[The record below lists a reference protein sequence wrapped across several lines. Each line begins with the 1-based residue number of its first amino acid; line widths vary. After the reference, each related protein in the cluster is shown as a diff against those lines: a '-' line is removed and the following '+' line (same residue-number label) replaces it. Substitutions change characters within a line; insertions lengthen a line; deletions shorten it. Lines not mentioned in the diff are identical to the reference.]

1 MFKSAEEIEAS
12 NCVQLALLF
21 CLNPHISCASEVK
34 CSCIWNPDKVDEFVC
49 FNYCIA
55 VNKQLV

>member
-1 MFKSAEEIEAS
+1 MIKSAEEIAARNS
-12 NCVQLALLF
+12 VQLFLLF
-21 CLNPHISCASEVK
+21 CPNLHVSHASEAK

-55 VNKQLV
+55 VNK